1 MHALTISDILRVWEA
16 GRDRY
21 PAERALLL
29 LALACPTTPID
40 SLRGLTVGQ
49 RNARLLMLRQITL
62 GSLAQC
68 FVKCPR
74 CGEAL
79 EFTIDIEA
87 LRQPEPTTLQYA
99 LSLDDFNVSFRLPN
113 SLDLAAVA
121 GCANVEAGRRFLLE
135 RCLEQVQ
142 QNNRLVTVAALPE
155 QVMLA
160 VATSMVEH
168 DPQAEMRLALQCHTC
183 QHSWATIFD
192 IVSFFWTEIE
202 AQAKR
207 LLREVH
213 TLARAYSWRE
223 ADILAL
229 SSARRQC
236 YLELIG

>member
-1 MHALTISDILRVWEA
+1 MRALTASDMLRAWEV

-29 LALACPTTPID
+29 LALIFPDIPHND
-40 SLRGLTVGQ
+40 LRDLTVGQ

-68 FVKCPR
+68 FVKCPL

-87 LRQPEPTTLQYA
+87 LRQPEPTTREYV
-99 LSLDDFNVSFRLPN
+99 LSLDNINVSFRLPN
-113 SLDLAAVA
+113 SLDVVAIA
-121 GCANVEAGRRFLLE
+121 GCADVETGRRSLLE
-135 RCLEQVQ
+135 RCIERVQ
-142 QNNRLVTVAALPE
+142 QHDQPVAVEALPE
-155 QVMLA
+155 QVIVA
-160 VATSMVEH
+160 VAESMLEH
-168 DPQAEMRLALQCHTC
+168 DPQAEMRFALHCHAC
-183 QHSWATIFD
+183 QHAWSTNFD

-213 TLARAYSWRE
+213 TLAKAYGWRE

-229 SSARRQC
+229 SPARRQC
-236 YLELIG
+236 YLELVG

>member
-1 MHALTISDILRVWEA
+1 MRALTASDILRVWEA

-29 LALACPTTPID
+29 LALACPTVPPND
-40 SLRGLTVGQ
+40 LRDLTVGQ

-74 CGEAL
+74 CNEAL

-87 LRQPEPTTLQYA
+87 LQQPEPTTRQYI
-99 LSLDDFNVSFRLPN
+99 LSVDDFNVSFRLPN
-113 SLDLAAVA
+113 SLDVA
-121 GCANVEAGRRFLLE
+121 TVASCADVETGRRFLLE
-135 RCLEQVQ
+135 RCIEEVQ
-142 QNNRLVTVAALPE
+142 QHDQSVAVAALPE
-155 QVMLA
+155 QVIFA
-160 VATSMVEH
+160 VAESMVEH
-168 DPQAEMRLALQCHTC
+168 DPQAEIRLALQCHYC
-183 QHSWATIFD
+183 QHKWSTVFD

-213 TLARAYSWRE
+213 TLAKAYGWRE

-229 SSARRQC
+229 SPARRQC
-236 YLELIG
+236 YLELVG

>member
-1 MHALTISDILRVWEA
+1 MRALTVSDILRAWEA

-29 LALACPTTPID
+29 LTLACPTIPPD
-40 SLRGLTVGQ
+40 DLRDLTVGQ

-68 FVKCPR
+68 FVKCPL
-74 CGEAL
+74 CDESL
-79 EFTIDIEA
+79 EFTINVAAIQ
-87 LRQPEPTTLQYA
+87 QPEPTTLRYT

-113 SLDLAAVA
+113 SLDLAEVVS
-121 GCANVEAGRRFLLE
+121 CADIEAGRRFLLE
-135 RCLEQVQ
+135 RCIEGAQ
-142 QNNRLVTVAALPE
+142 QHNQPVAVASLPE
-155 QVMLA
+155 QVI
-160 VATSMVEH
+160 VAIAESMVEH
-168 DPQAEMRLALQCHTC
+168 DPQAEIRLALHCHAC
-183 QHSWATIFD
+183 QHTWSTIFD

-213 TLARAYSWRE
+213 VLARAYGWRE

-229 SSARRQC
+229 SPARRQC
-236 YLELIG
+236 YLELVG

>member
-1 MHALTISDILRVWEA
+1 MRALTASDILRAWEV

-29 LALACPTTPID
+29 LALACPDIPPND
-40 SLRGLTVGQ
+40 LRDLTVGQ
-49 RNARLLMLRQITL
+49 RNTRLLALRQMTL

-68 FVKCPR
+68 FVKCPL

-79 EFTIDIEA
+79 EFTIDVEA
-87 LRQPEPTTLQYA
+87 FRQPEPTTRAYT
-99 LSLDDFNVSFRLPN
+99 LSQDDFNVSFRLPN
-113 SLDLAAVA
+113 SLDVATIA
-121 GCANVEAGRRFLLE
+121 GCADVETGRRSLLE
-135 RCLEQVQ
+135 RCIEGVQ
-142 QNNRLVTVAALPE
+142 QHDQLVAVTALPE

-160 VATSMVEH
+160 IAESMVEH
-168 DPQAEMRLALQCHTC
+168 DPQAEMRLALQCHAC
-183 QHSWATIFD
+183 QHTWSTIFD

-213 TLARAYSWRE
+213 TLAKAYGWRE

-229 SSARRQC
+229 SPARRQC
-236 YLELIG
+236 YLELAG